1 VSHHI
6 VSEVYKRETGKMPRT
21 AILALLADKA
31 SDDGCGI
38 YASKTTLA
46 DEMGCQK
53 QTIITII
60 DSLLEDGLLVF
71 VGERPCANGYTC
83 EYRIDIN
90 ALEALPLVGAHE
102 RRESRKR
109 TGQKNI
115 PVMKT
120 DPTGQEVGPHRSKKQ
135 TLTTLEPSMNHS
147 PPAPRRGEERER
159 CSSKMPDQWTSPA
172 IDALPPAIAAL
183 ACQWPAG
190 AYAAEAAA
198 FHQHWHGRGQRRDN
212 WSALWAARVQAR
224 HADVMRAAKAGVP
237 FTAPAAAPAGTSA
250 EDLLPVA
257 AKRDEDDRSEEL
269 HHALVRRFGQSLYEQ
284 WYARVALVFTDC
296 GLTVVSPSAFHASWL
311 ENHHKADI
319 DAALG
324 KIGRGVDWIAFRVDR
339 KGGKAA
345 VKAARSGGRKRA
357 R

>member
-1 VSHHI
+1 MRCRPQSLRWHANGRRVPMLPKPPRSTSTGMAA
-6 VSEVYKRETGKMPRT
+6 VSEGTTGRR
-21 AILALLADKA
+21 
-31 SDDGCGI
+31 CGR
-38 YASKTTLA
+38 
-46 DEMGCQK
+46 
-53 QTIITII
+53 
-60 DSLLEDGLLVF
+60 LE
-71 VGERPCANGYTC
+71 
-83 EYRIDIN
+83 
-90 ALEALPLVGAHE
+90 
-102 RRESRKR
+102 
-109 TGQKNI
+109 
-115 PVMKT
+115 
-120 DPTGQEVGPHRSKKQ
+120 
-135 TLTTLEPSMNHS
+135 
-147 PPAPRRGEERER
+147 
-159 CSSKMPDQWTSPA
+159 
-172 IDALPPAIAAL
+172 
-183 ACQWPAG
+183 
-190 AYAAEAAA
+190 
-198 FHQHWHGRGQRRDN
+198 
-212 WSALWAARVQAR
+212 QAR